1 MCILPAGV
9 PKAGYRPAMKARRSQ
24 LATIGVTAA
33 VTAAA
38 TVFARN
44 FISGEKKVKQRIN
57 DGLCTSVGSA
67 NFDNR
72 SFRLNNEANLNIID
86 REIAEGETRAVEED
100 EPNSQEVTHRDRQQR
115 PLAQKVADAS
125 AAPFRSQL

>member
-1 MCILPAGV
+1 
-9 PKAGYRPAMKARRSQ
+9 MKTRRSQ

-44 FISGEKKVKQRIN
+44 FISGEKKVKQQII
-57 DGLCTSVGSA
+57 DELGMSVGSA
-67 NFDNR
+67 NLNNR

-86 REIAEGETRAVEED
+86 REIAEGETRAFEED
-100 EPNSQEVTHRDRQQR
+100 KSNSQEVTHRDLQQR
-115 PLAQKVADAS
+115 PLEQKIADAS
-125 AAPFRSQL
+125 AALFRSQL